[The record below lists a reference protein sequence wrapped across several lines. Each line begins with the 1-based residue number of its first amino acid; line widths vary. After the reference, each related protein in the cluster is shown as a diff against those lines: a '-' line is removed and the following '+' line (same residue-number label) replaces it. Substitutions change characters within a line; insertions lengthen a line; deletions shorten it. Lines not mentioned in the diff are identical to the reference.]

1 MSATGL
7 DVFDKTL
14 QATHVWL
21 NDIMSQLGTDRSS
34 AWHVL
39 GAVLCTVRDRVP
51 LELAAHLGA
60 ELPILVRGTYYD
72 EWRPAK
78 EPERYRSLDE
88 FLRRV
93 VDHMGAVSPIR
104 PQEAARTVFDVLG
117 RHVSDGQARKVCQAL
132 PEDVRMLWPME
143 AGADE
148 PEFADQIDVVTAQP
162 EQARNILT

>member
-14 QATHVWL
+14 QTTHAWL
-21 NDIMSQLGTDRSS
+21 NDIMGQLGIDRPA

-39 GAVLCTVRDRVP
+39 GGVLRTVRDRVP
-51 LELAAHLGA
+51 LGLAAHLGA
-60 ELPILVRGTYYD
+60 ELPILVRGAYYD
-72 EWRPAK
+72 QWRPVE

-93 VDHMGAVSPIR
+93 ADYVGAFTPVA
-104 PQEAARTVFDVLG
+104 PQDAARAVFDTLG
-117 RHVSDGQARKVCQAL
+117 RHVSEGQARKVRQAL
-132 PEDVRMLWPME
+132 PEDVRMLWPTV
-143 AGADE
+143 AGSDQ
-148 PEFADQIDVVTAQP
+148 PEFDVVTAQP